1 MACLDAN
8 SVAAYVE
15 GALSSGEAQ
24 QVSEHLSACAECRSL
39 VAILQAG
46 GETPDPLVGQ
56 VLADTYRLVH
66 SLGSGGMGTV
76 YAAEHVRLGRRVA
89 VKVLRPDLRQHPEVV
104 ERFKREAQIC
114 STLGSRHII
123 DVLDFNQ
130 ARDGTLYMVMELL
143 RGEDLAQRLALTGPL
158 PPPTVVQLLEQV
170 CEALACTHDEG
181 ILHRDLKPS
190 NIFLCE
196 GELLDVKVLDF
207 GVSKALGALTT
218 LTGTNEMLGTPL
230 YMSPEMASARPHLVD
245 PRSDLFALGAIA
257 YEALCGERAF
267 EADSIPAVLYRIV
280 HDDPT
285 PPHVVSPS
293 VPVPLSLLVMQLLR
307 KDREERLG
315 SARQLA
321 DTLHR
326 LSSPAT
332 GPGGQAFPLTPVPD
346 RDRGAS
352 RDASRESRWGI
363 AAFVVTVLALAAA
376 AGATYVW
383 HQRGAA
389 TRTRPPSSAPTARS
403 TPLVHP
409 HEAGTS
415 RLEDRKV
422 ERPAPKLPATRPT
435 KKRPRKPAID
445 KDPLL

>member
-8 SVAAYVE
+8 SVAAFVE
-15 GALSSGEAQ
+15 GALSVSEAR
-24 QVSEHLSACAECRSL
+24 QVSDHLTDCAECRSL
-39 VAILQAG
+39 VAILQASG
-46 GETPDPLVGQ
+46 DAPDPLVGQ
-56 VLADTYRLVH
+56 VLADTYRLVNA
-66 SLGSGGMGTV
+66 LGTGGMGTV

-89 VKVLRPDLRQHPEVV
+89 VKVLRPDLRQHPEVA

-114 STLGSRHII
+114 STLGSRHIV

-158 PPPTVVQLLEQV
+158 PPSTVVQLLDQV
-170 CEALACTHDEG
+170 CGALACTHDEG

-196 GELLDVKVLDF
+196 GGEPLEVKVLDF

-245 PRSDLFALGAIA
+245 ARSDLFALGAIA
-257 YEALCGERAF
+257 YEALCGQRAF

-280 HDDPT
+280 HDDPE
-285 PPHVVSPS
+285 PPHVLSPS
-293 VPVPLSLLVMQLLR
+293 VPVPLSLLIMRLLR
-307 KDREERLG
+307 KDREERPG

-321 DTLHR
+321 DALR
-326 LSSPAT
+326 QLSSPAT
-332 GPGGQAFPLTPVPD
+332 GPGGQAFPLTPVPG
-346 RDRGAS
+346 RDRGA
-352 RDASRESRWGI
+352 RPESRWGI
-363 AAFVVTVLALAAA
+363 VTFVVTVLVVAAA

-383 HQRGAA
+383 QRAGRGAA
-389 TRTRPPSSAPTARS
+389 TPARSPSSAPSARS
-403 TPLVHP
+403 TPPVQP
-409 HEAGTS
+409 HEAGAG
-415 RLEDRKV
+415 RIEDRTI
-422 ERPAPKLPATRPT
+422 ERPAAKLPASRPA